1 MASRSRASGP
11 NASVPLGDE
20 PLWFK
25 DAIIYE
31 LHVRSFYDS
40 DGDGIGDF
48 RGLTEKL
55 DYVQDLG
62 VTVLWLLP
70 FYPSPLRDD
79 GYDIADY
86 TGVNPSYGT
95 LRDFQT
101 FLNEAHRRGL
111 RVITELVL
119 NHTSDQHP
127 WFQRARL
134 AKPGSTH
141 RDYYVWRDVP
151 DDYPDARVIFKD
163 FETSNWSLDPVV
175 KQYYWHRFYH
185 HQPDLNFDNPAVRRD
200 LMRVL
205 DFWMGMGVDGMRLDA
220 VPYLYERNGTNC
232 ENLPETHA
240 FLKEVRKRIDRK
252 YSNRMLL
259 AEANQW
265 PEDAIAYFGE
275 GDECHM
281 AYHFPVMP
289 RLFMA
294 LRMEDRFPIVDIMRQ
309 TPEIPEN
316 CQWAM
321 FLRNH
326 DELTLEMVTDEERDY
341 MYRVYASDPQARINL
356 GIRRR
361 LAPLLG
367 NNIRQIELM
376 NALLFS
382 MPGTPIIYYGD
393 EIGMGDN
400 VYLGDRFGV
409 RTPMQWSG
417 DRNAG
422 FSRANPQKLYA
433 PVIIDPLYHYEAV
446 NVEAQQSNSQL
457 LLWWMK
463 YLISV
468 RKQQHVFG
476 RGNLEFLYPDNNR
489 VLAFVRSYGEESV
502 LVVANLSRFSQVA
515 QIDLSAYAG
524 KTPVEVFGSNAFP
537 PITENPYPVT
547 LSPYGF
553 FWFNL
558 KPQEAG
564 VGATP
569 GGLGD
574 SHVPSLNIRGRW
586 ESLWD
591 AQSRVMLAGVLL
603 TYARGRRWFGAKAR
617 IVQSVSV
624 ADAIS
629 VPYKKSSAFLTLLH
643 LEYNAGEPE
652 TYLLPVGF
660 ATGEHAETISQQHP
674 QAVIAQV
681 HPIRAA
687 AGDAGIIYDALFD
700 PHFAPALL
708 EAIARKRTYQGGASA
723 IVGSQTRA
731 FSRLR
736 GGPGQKLS
744 AHVLAAEQ
752 SNTSVVFDQR
762 LILKV
767 FRRPGGAR
775 NPDWELGLHLTE
787 RSRFAHTPGVAGV
800 IEYCPRR
807 NAEPVTLALLHEYV
821 ENEGDAW
828 RYTLDAIGSY
838 FEVALARTDAPPP
851 ALPERHLLDLT
862 PADIPNPVAEA
873 MGPYLAMAALM
884 GRRTA
889 ELHVALASGSSE
901 PAFAPEPFSTIYQ
914 RSVYAAM
921 RGQAVQILALL
932 NRRLRNLPEG
942 LRASAA
948 QVAAMEPEIMRRFEA
963 IRRRKINAMRIRC
976 HGDYHL
982 GQLLYTGRDFMIVDF
997 EGEPGRPI
1005 SERRLKRPPVR
1016 DVAGMLRSF
1025 DYAAHAAL
1033 KGQGAWLLRT
1043 EDLPKLEPWAR
1054 AWSRAA
1060 SVVFLHDY
1068 LAVVQP
1074 AKLLP
1079 NNEADLKFLLDA
1091 YLLDKA
1097 VYEVGYELNNRPDW
1111 LEVPL
1116 GGILDLLA
1124 SGAGTLD

>member
-1 MASRSRASGP
+1 MASRSSS
-11 NASVPLGDE
+11 SVPIGDE
-20 PLWFK
+20 PLWYK

-40 DGDGIGDF
+40 DGDGIGDL

-55 DYVQDLG
+55 DYLQDLG
-62 VTVLWLLP
+62 VTALWLLP

-86 TGVNPSYGT
+86 TNVNPSYGT
-95 LRDFQT
+95 LRDFQN

-111 RVITELVL
+111 RVITEMVL

-134 AKPGSTH
+134 AKAGSTF
-141 RDYYVWRDVP
+141 RDFYVWRDTP
-151 DDYPDARVIFKD
+151 EDYPDARVIFKE
-163 FETSNWSLDPVV
+163 FETSNWSLDPVTR
-175 KQYYWHRFYH
+175 QYYWHRFYH
-185 HQPDLNFDNPAVRRD
+185 HQPDLNYDNPAVRRA
-200 LMRVL
+200 MFRVL
-205 DFWMGMGVDGMRLDA
+205 DFWMSMGVDGMRLDA
-220 VPYLYERNGTNC
+220 VPYLFERNGTNC

-240 FLKEVRKRIDRK
+240 FLKEVRKYIDRK
-252 YSNRMLL
+252 YPNRMLL

-265 PEDAIAYFGE
+265 PEDAIAYFGD

-294 LRMEDRFPIVDIMRQ
+294 LRMEDRFPIIDIMRQ
-309 TPEIPEN
+309 TPEIPAN

-341 MYRVYASDPQARINL
+341 MYRVYAADPQARINL

-382 MPGTPIIYYGD
+382 LPGTPIIYYGD

-422 FSRANPQKLYA
+422 FSRANPQKLFA

-446 NVEAQQSNSQL
+446 NIEAQQSNPQL

-463 YLISV
+463 RLIST
-468 RKQQHVFG
+468 RKQLQVFG
-476 RGNLEFLYPDNNR
+476 RGSLQFLYPDNNR
-489 VLAFVRSYGEESV
+489 VLAFVRSDGEESV

-515 QIDLSAYAG
+515 QIDMAAYAG
-524 KTPVEVFGSNAFP
+524 KVPVEVFGGNEFP
-537 PITENPYPVT
+537 PITEAVYPVT
-547 LSPYGF
+547 LSPYAV

-564 VGATP
+564 ISGAGRP
-569 GGLGD
+569 GGDAHIPL
-574 SHVPSLNIRGRW
+574 LNIRGRW
-586 ESLWD
+586 ETLWD
-591 AQSRVMLAGVLL
+591 RQSRVMLAGVLL
-603 TYARGRRWFGAKAR
+603 GYSRSRRWFGSKAR

-624 ADAIS
+624 SDA
-629 VPYKKSSAFLTLLH
+629 VPVSYNKSSAFLTMLNV
-643 LEYNAGEPE
+643 EYNEGEPE
-652 TYLLPVGF
+652 TYFLPVGF
-660 ATGEHAETISQQHP
+660 AEGAHAESIQQQFP

-681 HPIRAA
+681 QPIRRAS
-687 AGDAGIIYDALFD
+687 GDEGILYDALFD
-700 PHFAPALL
+700 PSFSLALM
-708 EAIARKRTYQGGASA
+708 EAIHRGRSYDGTTSE
-723 IVGSQTRA
+723 VFGSRTRA
-731 FSRLR
+731 FRRLR
-736 GGPGQKLS
+736 GPMLEKLP
-744 AHVLAAEQ
+744 VTLLAGEQ
-752 SNTSVVFDQR
+752 SNTSLILGHR
-762 LILKV
+762 LILKA
-767 FRRPGGAR
+767 FRRPGMGR
-775 NPDWELGLHLTE
+775 NPDLEIGLHLTE
-787 RSRFAHTPGVAGV
+787 RSKFTHTPSVAGA
-800 IEYCPRR
+800 IEYRPRR
-807 NAEPVTLALLHEYV
+807 NAEPVTLAILAEYV
-821 ENEGDAW
+821 ENQGDAW
-828 RYTLDAIGSY
+828 RYTLDALGSY
-838 FEVALARTDAPPP
+838 FEAALTRHDGAEP
-851 ALPERHLLDLT
+851 AFPAGHPLDLS
-862 PADIPNPVAEA
+862 PEDIPESVEEA
-873 MGPYLAMAALM
+873 MGPYLAMAALI

-889 ELHVALASGSSE
+889 ELHLALAAGSVDS
-901 PAFAPEPFSTIYQ
+901 AFAPEPFSTIYQ
-914 RSVYAAM
+914 RSVYSAM
-921 RGQAVQILALL
+921 RGQATQVLSLL
-932 NRRLRNLPEG
+932 SSGLRRLPEDVRPLAG
-942 LRASAA
+942 RVLG
-948 QVAAMEPEIMRRFEA
+948 QETDLMQRFEGV
-963 IRRRKINAMRIRC
+963 RRSKMNAKRIRC

-982 GQLLYTGRDFMIVDF
+982 GQLLYTGRDFVIVDF
-997 EGEPGRPI
+997 EGEPARPI
-1005 SERRLKRPPVR
+1005 SERRLKRSPLT
-1016 DVAGMLRSF
+1016 DVAGMVRSF

-1033 KGQGAWLLRT
+1033 KGQGSTVLRA
-1043 EDLPKLEPWAR
+1043 EDLPRLAPWAD
-1054 AWSRAA
+1054 AWSGAA
-1060 SVVFLHDY
+1060 SVVFLRSY
-1068 LAVVQP
+1068 LDVVAP

-1079 NNEADLKFLLDA
+1079 DNDDDLRLLLDA

-1111 LEVPL
+1111 LAVPL

-1124 SGAGTLD
+1124 AGNDALD